1 MLQSHANWQRCHHKL
16 TKQAAVGKLQNNLRD
31 KNRQNNPRENRL
43 AGVTKPL
50 KRRWTEPN
58 PTGSPLPAFFTIFLP
73 PAAMLTTSCG
83 KRTHFA
89 FHPDK
94 AVGGGGGQ
102 NHQLDYLVL
111 SNVSRHFTACS
122 KPCAGGSSSTEHL
135 TSVKLN
141 CFAIFLPL
149 LLQCNW
155 IGLDS
160 NLLYLESVFVTLL
173 HVFVTFWSVFVTLLQ
188 VFVTFWISIFYFV
201 TSICYILNLYL
212 LLCCNKYLLQVLP
225 PPLNIFLS
233 QTQLLCNH
241 FAPPAALHKCNV
253 NIFNNDL
260 QLWGFFALDLKYAK
274 INMPPWFCQKSR

>member
-1 MLQSHANWQRCHHKL
+1 MLQSHANWQHCHHKL

-31 KNRQNNPRENRL
+31 KKRQNNPRENRL
-43 AGVTKPL
+43 AGVTQPL
-50 KRRWTEPN
+50 KRLWTEPN

-94 AVGGGGGQ
+94 AGGGGGQ

-122 KPCAGGSSSTEHL
+122 KPCAGGSSSSSTEHL

-141 CFAIFLPL
+141 CFAIFLPG
-149 LLQCNW
+149 LQCNVLLDW
-155 IGLDS
+155 IQICSIL
-160 NLLYLESVFVTLL
+160 NQYLLLCYKYLLHFESVFVTLL

-188 VFVTFWISIFYFV
+188 VFVTS
-201 TSICYILNLYL
+201 S
-212 LLCCNKYLLQVLP
+212 P

-233 QTQLLCNH
+233 QTQSLCNL
-241 FAPPAALHKCNV
+241 FAPPAPLQKCNV

-260 QLWGFFALDLKYAK
+260 
-274 INMPPWFCQKSR
+274 

>member
-31 KNRQNNPRENRL
+31 KKRQNNPRENRL
-43 AGVTKPL
+43 AGVTQPL
-50 KRRWTEPN
+50 KRLWTEPN

-94 AVGGGGGQ
+94 AGGGQ

-122 KPCAGGSSSTEHL
+122 KPCAGGSSSSSAQHL

-160 NLLYLESVFVTLL
+160 NLLYFESVFVTLL
-173 HVFVTFWSVFVTLLQ
+173 Y
-188 VFVTFWISIFYFV
+188 VFVTFWIN
-201 TSICYILNLYL
+201 ICY
-212 LLCCNKYLLQVLP
+212 
-225 PPLNIFLS
+225 
-233 QTQLLCNH
+233 
-241 FAPPAALHKCNV
+241 
-253 NIFNNDL
+253 
-260 QLWGFFALDLKYAK
+260 FFYRY
-274 INMPPWFCQKSR
+274 W

>member
-31 KNRQNNPRENRL
+31 KKRQNNPRENRL
-43 AGVTKPL
+43 AGVTQPL
-50 KRRWTEPN
+50 KRRWTEPD

-94 AVGGGGGQ
+94 AGGGQ

-122 KPCAGGSSSTEHL
+122 KPCAGGSSSSSAQHL

-141 CFAIFLPL
+141 CFAIFLPG
-149 LLQCNW
+149 LQCNVLLDW
-155 IGLDS
+155 IQICSIL
-160 NLLYLESVFVTLL
+160 NQYLLLCYKYLLHFESVFVSSSSSSTE
-173 HVFVTFWSVFVTLLQ
+173 H
-188 VFVTFWISIFYFV
+188 
-201 TSICYILNLYL
+201 
-212 LLCCNKYLLQVLP
+212 LP
-225 PPLNIFLS
+225 QSKL
-233 QTQLLCNH
+233 

-253 NIFNNDL
+253 NIFNNDI
-260 QLWGFFALDLKYAK
+260 QLWGFFARDLKYAK

>member
-1 MLQSHANWQRCHHKL
+1 MLQSHANWQHCHHKL

-31 KNRQNNPRENRL
+31 KKRQNNPRENRL
-43 AGVTKPL
+43 AGVTQPL
-50 KRRWTEPN
+50 KRRRTEPN
-58 PTGSPLPAFFTIFLP
+58 PTGSPLPVFFTIFLP
-73 PAAMLTTSCG
+73 PAALLTTSCG

-94 AVGGGGGQ
+94 AGGGQ

-122 KPCAGGSSSTEHL
+122 KPCAGGSSSSSTEHL

-160 NLLYLESVFVTLL
+160 NLLYFESVFVTLL

-188 VFVTFWISIFYFV
+188 VFVTSSSSSTEHLTSVKLNCFAIFSPLLLHSTNAISIFSTLIYNCGVSFLC
-201 TSICYILNLYL
+201 SI
-212 LLCCNKYLLQVLP
+212 
-225 PPLNIFLS
+225 S
-233 QTQLLCNH
+233 
-241 FAPPAALHKCNV
+241 
-253 NIFNNDL
+253 
-260 QLWGFFALDLKYAK
+260 
-274 INMPPWFCQKSR
+274 